1 MKRIDSR
8 TVELSDREMEA
19 SETFQHHLSAGH
31 TIVDAA
37 RLALIHHRLVH
48 PKDDAFID
56 YLSEGRCERKR
67 NTIKVKPQ
75 YKVTTNTDLLTAEEM
90 RLRLGL
96 VSS

>member
-1 MKRIDSR
+1 MKRIDDH
-8 TVELSDREMEA
+8 TVELNDREVVAMD
-19 SETFQHHLSAGH
+19 TFQRHLSAGH

-67 NTIKVKPQ
+67 NTIRVKQQ

>member
-8 TVELSDREMEA
+8 TVELTDKEIEA
-19 SETFQHHLSAGH
+19 TNSFADHLSAGH

-75 YKVTTNTDLLTAEEM
+75 YRVTTTIDLLTAEEM